1 MDLNKNLVE
10 VIKLL
15 IQTKLVEREDVITEL
30 KNKKMI

>member
-1 MDLNKNLVE
+1 MNLNKDLVE

-15 IQTKLVEREDVITEL
+15 IKTKLVEREDIITEL